1 MSLYSREALIAEC
14 ERYRV
19 WNEELQEELTLVRI
33 KVDEVLETLV
43 MLREQGTIVEEDYYE
58 LFRLVAEIKYE
69 GGRY

>member
-1 MSLYSREALIAEC
+1 MRMSLYSKSALIAEC

-19 WNEELQEELTLVRI
+19 EAETLRETLAVVCE
-33 KVDEVLETLV
+33 KVDDVLDTLV

-69 GGRY
+69 G